1 LRFKLWKSHGQIDN
15 WRTEKP
21 ERILCELYATL
32 PVMLLQHWVLV
43 VGCWSYADKSLSKA
57 AAVVRDH
64 AIELASA
71 QARVERLGEVLETI
85 QRVLKRTARMNTR
98 AKHPNTYQLLL
109 ALTTMDEQA

>member
-1 LRFKLWKSHGQIDN
+1 M
-15 WRTEKP
+15 
-21 ERILCELYATL
+21 
-32 PVMLLQHWVLV
+32 VLQHWVLV